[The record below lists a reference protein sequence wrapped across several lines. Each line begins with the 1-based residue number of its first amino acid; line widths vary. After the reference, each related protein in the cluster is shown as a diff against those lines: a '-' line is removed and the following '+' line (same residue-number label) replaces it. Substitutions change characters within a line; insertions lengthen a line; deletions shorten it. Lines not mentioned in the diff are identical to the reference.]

1 MEELNQ
7 AALDLLESVME
18 EQHKEIPENNKS
30 YIVSDTTSRF
40 SGALWYEKM
49 QEQNVI
55 LAGVGGIGSWLA
67 LLLARMNIKSL
78 TLYDPDFV
86 EEVNMAG
93 QLYSS
98 SNIGG
103 SKVQSIIHTIQNY
116 ARYYNTNAIS
126 RVYDNNCIPG
136 PIMICGFDNMAARK
150 VFFSRWLTYISD
162 SSEKDKCLFIDGRL
176 NAEEFQ
182 VLAITG
188 DNDAAIKEYREKWLF
203 EDSEV
208 EEAVCS
214 YKQTTFMSNMIA
226 SVMANIFVNHV
237 ANMCNP
243 IFPRDVPFFTAY
255 SADTMYT
262 NTIVL

>member
-1 MEELNQ
+1 MEELDQ
-7 AALDLLESVME
+7 DALALLESVME

-30 YIVSDTTSRF
+30 YIISDATSRF
-40 SGALWYEKM
+40 SGALWYEEIQK
-49 QEQNVI
+49 QNVI

-67 LLLARMNIKSL
+67 LLLARMNVDNIM
-78 TLYDPDFV
+78 LYDPDIV

-93 QLYSS
+93 QLYSAGS
-98 SNIGG
+98 IGNA
-103 SKVQSIIHTIQNY
+103 KVTSIINTIQNY
-116 ARYYNTNAIS
+116 ARYYKTSAI
-126 RVYDNNCIPG
+126 RDNYTSNSNQG

-150 VFFSRWLTYISD
+150 VFFRRWLSYVNSVT
-162 SSEKDKCLFIDGRL
+162 EKDKCLFIDGRL

-188 DNDAAIKEYREKWLF
+188 DNTTAIKEYSEKWLF
-203 EDSEV
+203 DDSEV

-237 ANMCNP
+237 ANMCKP
-243 IFPRDVPFFTAY
+243 VFPRDVPFFTAY